1 MNEQQAFKAIRN
13 AIRLENL
20 GRDIAA
26 KITPEIL
33 RIMKEV
39 QAEVLKFPGPTEA
52 IARQIQYKQFELRL
66 ASLFQPMSRQFYQEL
81 SAALSA
87 EVETQVRWAQEFINA
102 AEKAPASHAVAM
114 AGQEGIGVLPA
125 TGAGPVGQTF
135 VPQITRT
142 QLLALTDETEVL
154 GKRLIELFEW
164 QDVTDSPYIQST
176 IKKVDQVVK
185 RGFLLSETNEEIA
198 RGLAPAIKGQIR
210 DARAIARTAVMDMS
224 QRAHETFWDANNN
237 FDWVDPETGETRE
250 VRLIK
255 LWEFDATFDYRVCPQ
270 CYPYDGKRVKD
281 RSDLPSVPRHPNCRC
296 RILPLTATE
305 LALQKEEMAEGMQAS
320 IVEVNKDPR
329 NARGRVYK
337 TKTRVNGKKMTK
349 SAREINIPKGQRP
362 TMADFISETTPDTRE
377 AVLGKVRAREFEYIT
392 SDNRGPKRKDIQEAL
407 RFVTNGDAA
416 AFEKAQRARR
426 RRRK

>member
-81 SAALSA
+81 TSALSA

-102 AEKAPASHAVAM
+102 AEKAPASQAVAM
-114 AGQEGIGVLPA
+114 AGQEGVGVLPA

-135 VPQITRT
+135 VPQVTRT

-154 GKRLIELFEW
+154 GKRLIDLFQW
-164 QDVTDSPYIQST
+164 QDVAGSPYIQST

-198 RGLAPAIKGQIR
+198 RNLAPAIKGQMR

-224 QRAHETFWDANNN
+224 QRAHERMWDANS
-237 FDWVDPETGETRE
+237 DR
-250 VRLIK
+250 IK
-255 LWEFDATFDYRVCPQ
+255 MWEFDATFDYRVCPQ
-270 CYPYDGKRVKD
+270 CYPYDGKRAKD
-281 RSDLPSVPRHPNCRC
+281 RSNLPTVPVHPNCRC
-296 RILPLTATE
+296 RVLPLTATE
-305 LALQKEEMAEGMQAS
+305 LALEKEEMAEGMQTS

-337 TKTRVNGKKMTK
+337 TKARVDGNKMTK

-392 SDNRGPKRKDIQEAL
+392 SDNRGPKRQDIQEAL